1 MELDFF
7 FFNKVYRPMC
17 IYLKDYQMG
26 LAVCGE
32 QS

>member
-7 FFNKVYRPMC
+7 LKVYMC